1 MDIGG
6 SSSTSG
12 TTEESE
18 TTRARTGERR
28 ERLDISDE
36 AINKI
41 TEDLLA
47 KAGSGIKD
55 IFGAEKVAGIF
66 GSTVSAQASGDLVA
80 NIVGEIAK
88 LRAEK
93 ITTTDETEEEKIKG
107 KSRTSEA
114 EASFKPFK
122 LFG

>member
-6 SSSTSG
+6 SAKTEG
-12 TTEESE
+12 TDE
-18 TTRARTGERR
+18 TQTARKIGERR

-36 AINKI
+36 AIDKI
-41 TEDLLA
+41 TEDILS

-55 IFGAEKVAGIF
+55 IFGAENVAGIF

-93 ITTTDETEEEKIKG
+93 ITTTDEEEKIRRRA
-107 KSRTSEA
+107 RTTEF
-114 EASFKPFK
+114 EASAKI
-122 LFG
+122 